1 MIYFLLSLC
10 LCLTYAD
17 SYKVD
22 VDSSSVQWIGRKV
35 TGEHDGN
42 LEILYGN
49 IRMYLDTKNI
59 EVIRGNIVM
68 DMTTITNT
76 DIKNKKYSDY
86 LVEHL
91 NDEDFF
97 DVAHF
102 SRATLKILDNS
113 PFNSNENDYNN
124 LFKAEITI
132 KGITKLIE
140 FPVEVKFIDDKAIAI
155 GKIIIDRTLFG
166 IKYKSKSY
174 FDMGDRFIY
183 DDFELNFL
191 IHANKIK

>member
-1 MIYFLLSLC
+1 MFIFIFIFSFC
-10 LCLTYAD
+10 FSA
-17 SYKVD
+17 SYKID
-22 VDSSSVQWIGRKV
+22 VDSSNIQWVGRKV
-35 TGEHDGN
+35 TGAHDGN
-42 LEILYGN
+42 IQILYGN
-49 IRMYLDTKNI
+49 VRSYKDTDLSD
-59 EVIRGNIVM
+59 VIRGDFVI

-155 GKIIIDRTLFG
+155 GTIIIDRTLFG

-191 IHANKIK
+191 IHANKII

>member
-1 MIYFLLSLC
+1 MLILILILSFC
-10 LCLTYAD
+10 FSS
-17 SYKVD
+17 SYKID
-22 VDSSSVQWIGRKV
+22 IDNSSIQWIGRKV

-42 LEILYGN
+42 VQILYRN
-49 IRMYLDTKNI
+49 VRSYKDTDLSD
-59 EVIRGNIVM
+59 VIRGNFVI

-91 NDEDFF
+91 KNEDFF

-102 SRATLKILDNS
+102 SRPTLKILDNS
-113 PFNSNENDYNN
+113 PLESNDNNYNN

-140 FPVEVKFIDDKAIAI
+140 FPVEVKFTENKAIAI
-155 GKIIIDRTLFG
+155 G
-166 IKYKSKSY
+166 
-174 FDMGDRFIY
+174 
-183 DDFELNFL
+183 
-191 IHANKIK
+191 

>member
-1 MIYFLLSLC
+1 MVILILILSFC
-10 LCLTYAD
+10 FSA
-17 SYKVD
+17 SYKID
-22 VDSSSVQWIGRKV
+22 IDNSSIQWIGRKV

-42 LEILYGN
+42 VEILYGN
-49 IRMYLDTKNI
+49 VRSYKDTDMSD
-59 EVIRGNIVM
+59 VIRGNFVV
-68 DMTTITNT
+68 DMTTISNT
-76 DIKNKKYSDY
+76 DIKNEKYRNY

-91 NDEDFF
+91 KNEDFF
-97 DVAHF
+97 DVTHF

-113 PFNSNENDYNN
+113 PLKSNHNNFNN

-140 FPVEVKFIDDKAIAI
+140 FPVEIKFTEDKAIAVGRI
-155 GKIIIDRTLFG
+155 MIDRTLFG

-174 FDMGDRFIY
+174 FSDMGDRFIY

-191 IHANKIK
+191 IHANKIQ

>member
-1 MIYFLLSLC
+1 MMILILILSFC
-10 LCLTYAD
+10 FSA
-17 SYKVD
+17 SYKID
-22 VDSSSVQWIGRKV
+22 IDNSSIQWIGRKV

-42 LEILYGN
+42 VQILYGN
-49 IRMYLDTKNI
+49 VRSYKDTDMSD
-59 EVIRGNIVM
+59 VIRGNFVV

-76 DIKNKKYSDY
+76 DIKNEKYRNY

-91 NDEDFF
+91 KNEDFF
-97 DVAHF
+97 DVTHY

-113 PFNSNENDYNN
+113 PLKSNDNNYNN

-140 FPVEVKFIDDKAIAI
+140 FPVEVKFMEDKAIAVGRI
-155 GKIIIDRTLFG
+155 MVDRTLFG
-166 IKYKSKSY
+166 IKYKSKS
-174 FDMGDRFIY
+174 FFPDMGDHFIY

-191 IHANKIK
+191 IHANKIQ

>member
-1 MIYFLLSLC
+1 MLIFIFIFSFC
-10 LCLTYAD
+10 FSA
-17 SYKVD
+17 SYKID
-22 VDSSSVQWIGRKV
+22 VDNSSIQWIGRKV

-42 LEILYGN
+42 IQILYGN
-49 IRMYLDTKNI
+49 VRSYKDTDLSDIIKGNF
-59 EVIRGNIVM
+59 VI

-86 LVEHL
+86 LIEHL

-102 SRATLKILDNS
+102 SRATFKILDNI
-113 PFNSNENDYNN
+113 PYESNENNFNY
-124 LFKAEITI
+124 LFKGEITI
-132 KGITKLIE
+132 KGITEVIE
-140 FPVEVKFIDDKAIAI
+140 FPVEVKLTEDKAIAN
-155 GKIIIDRTLFG
+155 GNMIIDRTKFG
-166 IKYKSKSY
+166 IKYKSKS
-174 FDMGDRFIY
+174 FFSDMGDRFIY